1 MPNKTTN
8 HRFQV
13 IQGGKKTPPTPL
25 TPYQIFERGIVE
37 SLAPVGSVE
46 TEFANSIAQGHWR
59 MNQIREAE
67 FNLFAS
73 ASSHPDPAAALAR
86 IFHQYSAELASTALY
101 ETRLQ
106 NVIESNY
113 KHLLKL
119 QKARKTRE
127 AAARAEAVSIL
138 GQAILD
144 GATPSPHSSVEQ
156 NGFVFS
162 VADLLT
168 EITRAQLLRD
178 RAGKRAEKPKVS

>member
-13 IQGGKKTPPTPL
+13 IQGGKKTPPAPL
-25 TPYQIFERGIVE
+25 TPYEIFERGIVE
-37 SLAPVGSVE
+37 SLAPVGAVE
-46 TEFANSIAQGHWR
+46 TEFAISIAQGHWR

-73 ASSHPDPAAALAR
+73 ASSEPDPAAAQAR
-86 IFHQYSAELASTALY
+86 IFHQYSAELAKTALY

-106 NVIESNY
+106 NVIESNH

-127 AAARAEAVSIL
+127 AAARTEAITIL
-138 GQAILD
+138 GQAILE
-144 GATPSPHSSVEQ
+144 GATPDPQRSVEQ

-168 EITRAQLLRD
+168 EITRAQLLRV
-178 RAGKRAEKPKVS
+178 RAGKRAQKPKAS